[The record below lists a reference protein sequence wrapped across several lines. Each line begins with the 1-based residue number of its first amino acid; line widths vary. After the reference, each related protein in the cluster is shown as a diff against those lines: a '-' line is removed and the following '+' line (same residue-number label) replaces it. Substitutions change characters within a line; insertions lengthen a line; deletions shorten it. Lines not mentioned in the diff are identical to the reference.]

1 MTEKLL
7 INVAHEE
14 TRVALVESGRLA
26 NFEIVTTR
34 ADNNKGNI
42 YKGIVH
48 RVNASLQA
56 AFVDYG
62 AEKQGFLPLG
72 EIHDRYYPKH
82 LQGKKVAIQEVLT
95 QGQEIMVQIVKDE
108 IGQKGATLTT
118 FVSLAGRSLALE
130 ANSDKSGIS
139 RRVSDAERSRLKK
152 VMNNLEVP
160 DGFGAIM
167 RTAAADQDEDDIREN
182 QKYLMSMWNQLQ
194 ERFRAM
200 KGPGLVHQERGL
212 PLRFIRDYV
221 GNTIDEII
229 IDDRETFDEVK
240 NFCTVTA
247 PELLQRVKLY
257 DDPRPLFS
265 RYQIEDQIDDLF
277 ARKIELPSGGSIVI
291 DQAEALVAIDVN
303 SGRVKTDDI
312 EDTALRTNLDAA
324 AEIARQLKIRD
335 RGGLIVVDFIDMRDK
350 DNIRKVE
357 DAVREAFKSDKA
369 KVKFSRISEFGLMEI
384 SRQRLQSSVV
394 RGSFSNCPSC
404 GGTGLVRSVE
414 SSSLYLLRRL
424 KETLLRGAY
433 QHIEA
438 RMPVAVANYLLNQK
452 RRELVDLER
461 QTGTGIE
468 VVAMHDCPPMKAYI
482 ELLTRVTAQSRRP
495 RRVLHE
501 IDLVRSEVDKR
512 DLEDGEAITIE
523 PLALDTADPSQF
535 AEENAELD
543 AKNKE
548 LEAQLAE
555 RRALELAQKEADESL
570 RREAELRAEAERQH
584 AEAERIKALDE
595 ARRHS
600 LSLWGRIKAFFYGL
614 PPVETARPASDVD
627 PRKERERERERDRD
641 ARDRDRD
648 ERRRRR
654 DDKPGKRDGDK
665 ADKPHHDKVDKPE
678 KAAQDKPERGAHDKG
693 DKGHDKRGQHGDRQQ
708 HGKRQD
714 GRGGGQDR
722 QGGQDRGRGQQGQP
736 RPDRPERP
744 AEPRPDRPERPDR
757 AAGPGGLEAEGDGGP
772 DGDRK
777 KRRRRRGRGG
787 RDDGPEIEGAEGQ
800 APHDGGQPAP
810 AGVAPASPSSV
821 SVAGPSSEAPVVE
834 EKVKPKLPKVG
845 LIDLRG
851 GGAPKM
857 IEVAPRAASEA
868 SSPPPVPTSAPP
880 TTPTPAAARP
890 PAAPAPAPVSPPAIP
905 SAAPAPVSPPAIP
918 SAAPT
923 VASASAP
930 VEPIEAEGDEGDDE
944 GPEDGEGADGDK
956 KRRRGRR
963 GGRGRRR
970 GPGAE
975 GGATPNGGTGAA
987 AGAPPVAAAAG
998 GGGGEGP
1005 KE

>member
-26 NFEIVTTR
+26 NFEIVTSR

-72 EIHDRYYPKH
+72 EIHERYYPKH

-139 RRVSDAERSRLKK
+139 RRVSDAERARLKK
-152 VMNNLEVP
+152 VMNSLEVP

-167 RTAAADQDEDDIREN
+167 RTAAADQDEGDIREN

-194 ERFRAM
+194 ERFRQM
-200 KGPGLVHQERGL
+200 KGPGLVHQERSL

-247 PELLQRVKLY
+247 PELLPRVKLY
-257 DDPRPLFS
+257 DDARPLFS
-265 RYQIEDQIDDLF
+265 RYQVEDQIDDLF

-303 SGRVKTDDI
+303 SGRVRTDDI

-357 DAVREAFKSDKA
+357 EAVRDAFKNDKA

-414 SSSLYLLRRL
+414 SSSLYLLRRM

-468 VVAMHDCPPMKAYI
+468 VVAAHECPPMKAYI
-482 ELLTRVTAQSRRP
+482 EMLTRVTAQSRRA

-501 IDLVRSEVDKR
+501 IDLVRSELEKR
-512 DLEDGEAITIE
+512 DLEDGEQVVIE
-523 PLALDTADPSQF
+523 QLAHDTAEPSQF
-535 AEENAELD
+535 AEEKAELD
-543 AKNKE
+543 EKNKA

-584 AEAERIKALDE
+584 AEAEKIRALDE
-595 ARRHS
+595 ARRRS

-614 PPVETARPASDVD
+614 PPVESGQAAVEID

-654 DDKPGKRDGDK
+654 DDKHGGKRDDERPAKKDGAGDK
-665 ADKPHHDKVDKPE
+665 ADKGGPD
-678 KAAQDKPERGAHDKG
+678 RG
-693 DKGHDKRGQHGDRQQ
+693 DKGERGGPERADKGPDKRGHDRDRQAQ
-708 HGKRQD
+708 QKRSD
-714 GRGGGQDR
+714 GRPAQPGQQGR
-722 QGGQDRGRGQQGQP
+722 PQGGGQP
-736 RPDRPERP
+736 RPDRH
-744 AEPRPDRPERPDR
+744 EPRPDRGP
-757 AAGPGGLEAEGDGGP
+757 GPGGAPGASAGSELDGGEGGP

-787 RDDGPEIEGAEGQ
+787 RDDGLDFEGGGEAQPGGSAAEGG
-800 APHDGGQPAP
+800 PPPVPASVEVRRPIEAGPP
-810 AGVAPASPSSV
+810 AGP
-821 SVAGPSSEAPVVE
+821 EAPVRE
-834 EKVKPKLPKVG
+834 ERVKPKLPKVG

-851 GGAPKM
+851 GGAPKVT
-857 IEVAPRAASEA
+857 EVAQRPTGDAPP
-868 SSPPPVPTSAPP
+868 PPPVPARPAASPPVPAAVSAPA
-880 TTPTPAAARP
+880 PA
-890 PAAPAPAPVSPPAIP
+890 AAPAPAPAFD
-905 SAAPAPVSPPAIP
+905 AAA
-918 SAAPT
+918 T
-923 VASASAP
+923 SAP
-930 VEPIEAEGDEGDDE
+930 PEPPEVDGDEGDDD
-944 GPEDGEGADGDK
+944 GVDDGELGPDGDK

-970 GPGAE
+970 GAE
-975 GGATPNGGTGAA
+975 GGGP
-987 AGAPPVAAAAG
+987 GAPAGGPPAVAAAG
-998 GGGGEGP
+998 GGGGDGP